1 MRRLIQAKFWVS
13 KVTLVSILLGTASSI
28 AQQSRES
35 DLFEARTTRLQAT
48 TMHYRL
54 FKPRNYDPAKKYPVV
69 VALHGV
75 GERGT
80 DNRRQVDLE
89 DLAHP
94 WIEDTVQ
101 AKVPHFIMIPQ
112 CPTDS
117 TWGGMGG
124 ASGMGSTGQGILNIL
139 DSMKREFSVD
149 TNRFYIAGLSMGAA
163 GTYNLLRG
171 KPGYF
176 AAAAPCAAGGATASV
191 SAIAQTPIWHHHGAN
206 DGTGGRN
213 MATALEG
220 AGHKV
225 VRFVS
230 QTVLPAP
237 SLTAYRDAIRAG
249 RSRESLLSS
258 NSNITWDSLTR
269 AARGGAKYLYSEL
282 TGGDHRSGWMIAWHN
297 PLLAEWMFSKVKGG
311 NVVSIV
317 PMPKKGQA
325 IQQSA
330 TLVLTRLNAAAG
342 GASYSL
348 TGRRLTERNPDV
360 KSRPQAQM
368 VVLQVR

>member
-1 MRRLIQAKFWVS
+1 MRRFIVS
-13 KVTLVSILLGTASSI
+13 PVTLISVLIWTALST
-28 AQQSRES
+28 AQQTRES
-35 DLFEARTTRLQAT
+35 DLFEARTTKLQQT
-48 TMHYRL
+48 NMHYRL
-54 FKPRNYDPAKKYPVV
+54 FKPRNYDPTKKYPVV

-80 DNRRQVDLE
+80 DNRRQIDLE

-112 CPTDS
+112 CPPDS

-124 ASGMGSTGQGILNIL
+124 ASGVGSTGQGILNIL

-191 SAIAQTPIWHHHGAN
+191 SAIAQTPIWHHHGSN

-225 VRFVS
+225 VRYVS
-230 QTVLPAP
+230 QAVLVAP
-237 SLTAYRDAIRAG
+237 NLTAYRDAIRNG
-249 RSRESLLSS
+249 QSRESLLSR
-258 NSNITWDSLTR
+258 NSNIPWDSLAR
-269 AARGGAKYLYSEL
+269 AVRGGAKYLYSEL

-297 PLLAEWMFSKVKGG
+297 PLLAEWVFSKVKGT

-317 PMPKKGQA
+317 PMKHEKMGKKRE
-325 IQQSA
+325 SV
-330 TLVLTRLNAAAG
+330 LVLTGLNAPYVNSG
-342 GASYSL
+342 YSL
-348 TGRRLTERNPDV
+348 TGQRLGERSLKLN
-360 KSRPQAQM
+360 SR
-368 VVLQVR
+368 

>member
-1 MRRLIQAKFWVS
+1 MRRSRVS
-13 KVTLVSILLGTASSI
+13 RVTLLSVLLLAASSL

-54 FKPRNYDPAKKYPVV
+54 FKPRNYDPTKKYPVV

-80 DNRRQVDLE
+80 DNRRQIDLE

-117 TWGGMGG
+117 TWGGMRG
-124 ASGMGSTGQGILNIL
+124 ASGLGSTGQGILNIL

-149 TNRFYIAGLSMGAA
+149 TNRFYIAGLSMGGA

-176 AAAAPCAAGGATASV
+176 AAAAPCAAGGDTNAV
-191 SAIAQTPIWHHHGAN
+191 EAISQTPIWHHHGAN
-206 DGTGGRN
+206 DGAGGRN
-213 MATALEG
+213 MAMHLERR
-220 AGHKV
+220 GHKV

-230 QTVLPAP
+230 RAVLPAP

-269 AARGGAKYLYSEL
+269 AVRGGAKYLYSEL
-282 TGGDHRSGWMIAWHN
+282 TDGDHRSGWMIAWHN
-297 PLLAEWMFSKVKGG
+297 PLLAEWMFSKVKAG

-317 PMPKKGQA
+317 PKPKERSGVRQGA
-325 IQQSA
+325 ALI
-330 TLVLTRLNAAAG
+330 LTRLNASAG

-348 TGRRLTERNPDV
+348 TGRRLAERNLEV
-360 KSRPQAQM
+360 KNRPQAQM
-368 VVLQVR
+368 VILPLRP